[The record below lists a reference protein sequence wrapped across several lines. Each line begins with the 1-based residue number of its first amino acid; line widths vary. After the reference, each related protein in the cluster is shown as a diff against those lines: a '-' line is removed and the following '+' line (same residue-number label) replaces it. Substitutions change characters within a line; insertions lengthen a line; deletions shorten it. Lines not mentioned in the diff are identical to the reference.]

1 MALPVQYGHHID
13 LMGLFQLIR
22 ATAQKLATDPSDL
35 GSSDEG
41 RFWYNTTSK
50 TYKIWD
56 GSAAIDLRN
65 LGQMT
70 GSLPVSKVTGAAAP
84 ATTRLSDFVTAPN
97 APVPMGG
104 QKITGLADGTS
115 ASDAATKGMV
125 DAVAAIASAA
135 AQGIAIKAPVRAV
148 DTVGVTQTG
157 TQTVDG
163 VALNVGDRYLR
174 AVGTAALNGIWIVQ
188 SGAHTRATDADQ
200 STELGPG
207 TQVRVTS
214 GALAGASGGNADT
227 TWAIISDDP
236 ITPGTTAFAWDKLP
250 GTTGEVGVAGDGL
263 TKTGATYNV
272 GAGDGISVDA
282 DTVKVNPLRTRR
294 KRTGVVPSASGTVT
308 CDDGSTMQVTV
319 TGATVAFTHNLGVP
333 TAELKTTYHTSP
345 GSGNTQ
351 GAPMLPGY
359 TNDQAGN
366 VLTADFPAAP
376 AANQYRFDIDG

>member
-56 GSAAIDLRN
+56 GSTAIDLRN

-70 GSLPVSKVTGAAAP
+70 GSLAVSKVTGAAAT

-97 APVPMGG
+97 AAVPFGG
-104 QKITGLADGTS
+104 QKATGLADGTA
-115 ASDAATKGMV
+115 ASDAATKGQL

-163 VALNVGDRYLR
+163 VPLNVGDRYLR
-174 AVGTAALNGIWIVQ
+174 AVGSAALNGIWVVQ

-200 STELGPG
+200 VTEIGPG
-207 TQVRVTS
+207 TQVRVTE
-214 GALAGASGGNADT
+214 GAQPAASGGNADS
-227 TWAIISDDP
+227 TWAIISDAA
-236 ITPGTTAFAWDKLP
+236 ITPGTTAHAWDRLP
-250 GTTGEVGVAGDGL
+250 GSSGEVGIGGAGL
-263 TKTGATYNV
+263 TKTGVTYDV
-272 GAGDGISVDA
+272 GAGDGIAVDA
-282 DTVKVNPLRTRR
+282 DAVRVNPLRVRR

-308 CDDGSTMQVTV
+308 CDDGTTMAVTV
-319 TGATVAFTHNLGVP
+319 TGATVAFTHNLGSP
-333 TAELKTTYHTSP
+333 TTELLTAYHTSP

-351 GAPMLPGY
+351 GAPMKPGY

-376 AANQYRFDIDG
+376 SANQYRFDIEG